1 MAVYATHPA
10 WGQPAPEWLSLQ
22 QAAAIYGVS
31 VDTLRRRISAGKLP
45 ASRFGVRL
53 IRVRAEDLDRRPTHS
68 HRRRTRQA
76 APILTGGWT
85 HLAALPLPP
94 NSSPLMRGGG
104 GVAAPN
110 PVAMAFRSSRQRP

>member
-22 QAAAIYGVS
+22 QATTIYGVS

-53 IRVRAEDLDRRPTHS
+53 IRVRVEDLDRLYRPIPIGDELA
-68 HRRRTRQA
+68 RRR
-76 APILTGGWT
+76 
-85 HLAALPLPP
+85 
-94 NSSPLMRGGG
+94 
-104 GVAAPN
+104 
-110 PVAMAFRSSRQRP
+110 RS